1 MTKKRDA
8 GRKETR
14 LQKEKSFSRR
24 DFFKSGAAAGVSA
37 AVLSGPGQA
46 SAQGIAWNYDVDV
59 VVCGAGCTG
68 LHAAIRARDL
78 GASVLVVD
86 SNFDVGGKMI
96 HSGGFVSLGGGDAIQ
111 ARDRAG
117 ADPDGLGL
125 TAPLVPPADLEDDPD
140 LLFKDM
146 TDWSVMDASGVA
158 RYRYNDRQLHRAWAD
173 NAPLTRQFQLENYV
187 RFARVDGTH
196 FGGGVS
202 RARMAKAM
210 LKLAA
215 KTDIKAGTLS
225 AEDRGD
231 PEKERHSRFNPMRQT
246 PGIPAG
252 SVGAPGWV
260 YGGFCLARCLEFS
273 AREKGVRF
281 MLNRHMDEIV
291 REGRFTGRVLG
302 IRASYTPRFE
312 PDTGARLE
320 SFWQNGNTDER
331 AATIHIRA
339 RKAVIIGT
347 GGHLNNRYV
356 RTMFDP
362 RLYMDAFEEA
372 VVPLLGPHGQDAS
385 GIVAGM
391 DIGANLAGMMQNY
404 EHQLASPRISN
415 VLATRDPHA
424 NIFPGHPSF
433 AFAKA
438 KGIDIGNSG
447 WEHVIAVNQVGK
459 RFYSETAIPNSAVGN
474 PKYPPGTDGT
484 RKPFTAADWRNA
496 STAQIKAQYK
506 RSSATDAALAINEG
520 SQPPDF
526 QSGPVW
532 AIFDSAA
539 ATRTGWKIRYPYIAD
554 PPDGYFH
561 KADTIA
567 ELARKVME
575 NAHQKMPLKYLE
587 QTVTRYNGFVDKGVD
602 EDFEKPVMHKIST
615 PPFYAAWAPIG
626 MLDSFGGLR
635 INGRAQ
641 VVDRWGEVIPGLYA
655 GGEASGGGQQH
666 GLGRASVHGYLAG
679 TNAVREG

>member
-1 MTKKRDA
+1 
-8 GRKETR
+8 
-14 LQKEKSFSRR
+14 
-24 DFFKSGAAAGVSA
+24 
-37 AVLSGPGQA
+37 
-46 SAQGIAWNYDVDV
+46 
-59 VVCGAGCTG
+59 
-68 LHAAIRARDL
+68 
-78 GASVLVVD
+78 
-86 SNFDVGGKMI
+86 
-96 HSGGFVSLGGGDAIQ
+96 
-111 ARDRAG
+111 
-117 ADPDGLGL
+117 
-125 TAPLVPPADLEDDPD
+125 
-140 LLFKDM
+140 
-146 TDWSVMDASGVA
+146 
-158 RYRYNDRQLHRAWAD
+158 
-173 NAPLTRQFQLENYV
+173 
-187 RFARVDGTH
+187 
-196 FGGGVS
+196 
-202 RARMAKAM
+202 
-210 LKLAA
+210 
-215 KTDIKAGTLS
+215 
-225 AEDRGD
+225 
-231 PEKERHSRFNPMRQT
+231 MRQT
-246 PGIPAG
+246 PGIPAA

-281 MLNRHMDEIV
+281 MLNRHMDEII
-291 REGRFTGRVLG
+291 REGKFTGRVLG
-302 IRASYTPRFE
+302 IKASYTPRFE

-331 AATIHIRA
+331 AATILIRA
-339 RKAVIIGT
+339 QKAVIIGT

-447 WEHVIAVNQVGK
+447 WEHVIAVNQVGN
-459 RFYSETAIPNSAVGN
+459 RFYSETAIPNSAIGN

-484 RKPFTAADWRNA
+484 RKPFTATDWRNA
-496 STAQIKAQYK
+496 STAQIKAQFK

-532 AIFDSAA
+532 AIFDSASVA
-539 ATRTGWKIRYPYIAD
+539 RAGWKIRYPYIAD

-561 KADTIA
+561 KAGTIA
-567 ELARKVME
+567 ELAKKVME
-575 NAHQKMPLKYLE
+575 NTHQRMPLKYLE
-587 QTVTRYNGFVDKGVD
+587 QTVTRYNEFADKGVD
-602 EDFEKPVMHKIST
+602 EDFEKPIMHKIST

-666 GLGRASVHGYLAG
+666 GLGRASVHGYIAG
-679 TNAVREG
+679 TNAAREG